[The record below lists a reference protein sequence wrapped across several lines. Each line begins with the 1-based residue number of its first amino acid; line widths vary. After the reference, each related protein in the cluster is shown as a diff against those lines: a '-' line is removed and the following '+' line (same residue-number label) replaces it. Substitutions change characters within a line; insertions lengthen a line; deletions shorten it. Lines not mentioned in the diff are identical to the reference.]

1 VGVQELEEVSPVT
14 IVGGFDLHRR
24 QLTYDYLDLDS
35 GAVERGRIVPA
46 DREHLRQFLA
56 RFQGNGEVTFAVEG
70 CTGWR
75 YVVEEGKRAGIDV
88 HLAEPAETAN
98 LRGRKHRAKTD
109 RADARHLRQL
119 LARGDL
125 PESWIP
131 PDHVLEARARVRL
144 YKDLDEE
151 RTSWLQRVHATLYHQ
166 GVPVIGSLT
175 NEEGRARLGSAELSS
190 AARQAVAMG
199 VRQIERLDGELV
211 PLRAELA
218 GFARRQAGCR
228 ELRTTHF
235 GIGPVTSVAI
245 WAEMGDTRRFAS
257 SDDAVRHAGL
267 DITVWASDTKRA
279 KGHLARQ
286 GPPTLRWAL
295 YEAAVC
301 SSRPNSPD
309 HDYFLAVKHRADGH
323 LAVIS
328 VARKLAQRV
337 HHTLRNLGDQ
347 AWLPAR

>member
-1 VGVQELEEVSPVT
+1 MS
-14 IVGGFDLHRR
+14 IVGAFDLHRR
-24 QLTYDYLDLDS
+24 QLTYEYLDVDT
-35 GAVERGRIVPA
+35 GAVNRGRVVPA
-46 DREHLRQFLA
+46 DRHHLRSFLV
-56 RFQGNGEVTFAVEG
+56 RFEGDGDVVFAVEG

-75 YVVEEGKRAGIDV
+75 YVVEELERAGIEA

-98 LRGRKHRAKTD
+98 LRGKKRRAKTD
-109 RADARHLRQL
+109 RADARHLREL
-119 LARGDL
+119 LTRGDL
-125 PESWIP
+125 PESWVP

-151 RTSWLQRVHATLYHQ
+151 RTSWLQRVQATLYHQ
-166 GVPVIGSLT
+166 GVPVVGSLT
-175 NEEGRARLGSAELSS
+175 TEEGQARLASAELSRS
-190 AARQAVAMG
+190 GRQAVTVGM
-199 VRQIERLDGELV
+199 RQIERLDEELT

-218 GFARRQAGCR
+218 SFGRRQPGCR
-228 ELRTTHF
+228 ELRKTHF
-235 GIGPVTSVAI
+235 GIGPLTSVAI
-245 WAEMGDTRRFAS
+245 WAEMGDTRRFSS

-267 DITVWASDTKRA
+267 DITVWASDAKRA

-301 SSRPNSPD
+301 ASRPNSPD
-309 HDYFLAVKHRADGH
+309 HDYFLAVKRRADGH

-328 VARKLAQRV
+328 VARKLARRV

-347 AWLPAR
+347 AWVPAA

>member
-1 VGVQELEEVSPVT
+1 MS
-14 IVGGFDLHRR
+14 IVGAFDLHRR
-24 QLTYDYLDLDS
+24 QLTYDYLELDS
-35 GAVERGRIVPA
+35 GVIHRGRVVPA
-46 DREHLRQFLA
+46 DRDHLRVFLSRLDGRGGA
-56 RFQGNGEVTFAVEG
+56 FAVEG

-75 YVVEEGKRAGIDV
+75 YVVEELEHAGIEA

-98 LRGRKHRAKTD
+98 LRGRKRRAKTD
-109 RADARHLRQL
+109 RGDARHLREL

-131 PDHVLEARARVRL
+131 PAHVLEARATVRL

-166 GVPVIGSLT
+166 GVPVVGSLT
-175 NEEGRARLGSAELSS
+175 SEEGRARLAGAHLSAS
-190 AARQAVAMG
+190 ARQAVTVG
-199 VRQIERLDGELV
+199 VRQIERLDEELLA
-211 PLRAELA
+211 LRAQLA
-218 GFARRQAGCR
+218 GLARRQPGCR
-228 ELRTTHF
+228 ELRNRHF

-245 WAEMGDTRRFAS
+245 WAEMGDTRRFSS

-267 DITVWASDTKRA
+267 DVTVWASDTKRA

-309 HDYFLAVKHRADGH
+309 HQYFLAVKRRAD
-323 LAVIS
+323 ATS
-328 VARKLAQRV
+328 
-337 HHTLRNLGDQ
+337 
-347 AWLPAR
+347 P

>member
-1 VGVQELEEVSPVT
+1 MS
-14 IVGGFDLHRR
+14 IVGAFDLHRR
-24 QLTYDYLDLDS
+24 QLTYDYMDLGT
-35 GAVERGRIVPA
+35 GAVDRGRVVPA
-46 DREHLRQFLA
+46 DRDHLRAFLA
-56 RFQGNGEVTFAVEG
+56 RFEGSGDVAFAVEG

-75 YVVEEGKRAGIDV
+75 YVVEELERAGIEAHV
-88 HLAEPAETAN
+88 AEPAETAN
-98 LRGRKHRAKTD
+98 LRGKKRRAKTD
-109 RADARHLRQL
+109 RADARHLRVL
-119 LARGDL
+119 LTRGDL
-125 PESWIP
+125 PDSWIP
-131 PDHVLEARARVRL
+131 PDHVLEARAKVRL

-151 RTSWLQRVHATLYHQ
+151 RTSWLQRVQATLYHQ

-175 NEEGRARLGSAELSS
+175 NEEGRARLAAAGLSRS
-190 AARQAVAMG
+190 GRQAVSVG
-199 VRQIERLDGELV
+199 VRQIERLDEEIV

-218 GFARRQAGCR
+218 RFARRQAGCR
-228 ELRTTHF
+228 ELRQTHF
-235 GIGPVTSVAI
+235 GIGPITSVAI
-245 WAEMGDTRRFAS
+245 WAEMGDTRRFSS

-309 HDYFLAVKHRADGH
+309 HDYFLAVKRRADGH

-328 VARKLAQRV
+328 VARKLARRV

-347 AWLPAR
+347 AWAPAA